1 MVEKDHCSWNEQER
15 GPGAELVGGRGGKE
29 GVPCSRRSRFVHTE
43 MATRK
48 PPSEVEVT
56 RFIGVLLSMMGS
68 AKGTR
73 EGKMTENQNSVNT
86 GSPGAMRQRIRG
98 KSSQVLFCLKNE

>member
-15 GPGAELVGGRGGKE
+15 GPGAELVGGQGGKE
-29 GVPCSRRSRFVHTE
+29 GVPCSRRSRFVHTQ

-56 RFIGVLLSMMGS
+56 RFVGVLLSMMGS

-73 EGKMTENQNSVNT
+73 EGKMTENHKLSKY
-86 GSPGAMRQRIRG
+86 RQPRG
-98 KSSQVLFCLKNE
+98 HEAKN